1 MKLNINQAAKSINV
15 ARSTLYRDINN
26 GKVSITK
33 DAKGRSFIDVSELER
48 VYGEV
53 TLSDMSESVPI
64 QQSDTVEKDTLLQ
77 REIELLREHIDILK
91 DERDDLRQ
99 RLNAEAEERKKL
111 TLILTHQK
119 EIQGTKEKTI
129 KTSNLY
135 EKIFGKTNRKNKD

>member
-53 TLSDMSESVPI
+53 TLSDMSESVSV

-119 EIQGTKEKTI
+119 EIQETKEKAI
-129 KTSNLY
+129 KTSSLY
-135 EKIFGKTNRKNKD
+135 EKIFGKNNRKN

>member
-33 DAKGRSFIDVSELER
+33 DARGRSFIDVSELER

-53 TLSDMSESVPI
+53 TLSDMSESVPMI
-64 QQSDTVEKDTLLQ
+64 HNDTVEKDTLLQ

-91 DERDDLRQ
+91 NERDDLRQ
-99 RLNAEAEERKKL
+99 RLNDEAEERKKL
-111 TLILTHQK
+111 TLMLTHQK
-119 EIQGTKEKTI
+119 ETKIETR
-129 KTSNLY
+129 TDVPNLF
-135 EKIFGKTNRKNKD
+135 EKIFKKSKSIKNLV

>member
-48 VYGEV
+48 VYGKV
-53 TLSDMSESVPI
+53 TLSDMSESVSI

-111 TLILTHQK
+111 TLMLTHQK
-119 EIQGTKEKTI
+119 EIQETKKEI
-129 KTSNLY
+129 RTSKLY
-135 EKIFGKTNRKNKD
+135 KKIFGKSNKTNNTK

>member
-26 GKVSITK
+26 GKVSINK

-53 TLSDMSESVPI
+53 TLSDMSENVLA

-99 RLNAEAEERKKL
+99 RLNSEAEERKKL

-119 EIQGTKEKTI
+119 ETEDRKKT
-129 KTSNLY
+129 KTSDLY
-135 EKIFGKTNRKNKD
+135 EKIFGKKNRTI

>member
-1 MKLNINQAAKSINV
+1 MKLNINQSAKSINV

-53 TLSDMSESVPI
+53 TLSDMSESV
-64 QQSDTVEKDTLLQ
+64 QMLHNDTVEKDTLLQ

-99 RLNAEAEERKKL
+99 RLNDEAEERKKL
-111 TLILTHQK
+111 TLMLTHQK
-119 EIQGTKEKTI
+119 ETKKEARTDVPK
-129 KTSNLY
+129 LF
-135 EKIFGKTNRKNKD
+135 EKIFKKSKSIKNLV